1 MEEGVEIVAKKNWTR
16 REFLRLTGAGAAG
29 AVFGGITPRTSSA
42 GWPSANAGWPVLNP
56 GDKPNIILI
65 PADDLGY
72 NDLAIQG
79 CQDIPTPNIDSIGRN
94 GVRFTQGYVSCPLCA
109 PTRAGLLSGRY
120 QQRFGFEHNPGPANR
135 TDDIFGLPLSE
146 MTLAERLKSLGYAT
160 GMVGKWHLGFKPEL
174 QPTKRGF
181 DEFFGFLDGGHAYLP
196 GPAGAQN
203 PIMRGTLPVE
213 EKEYLTDAFARE
225 AVAFI
230 GRHKEQP
237 FFLYLPFNAVHAP
250 MQATEKYLSRFPNI
264 QDERRRTH
272 AAMLSA
278 LDDAVGGVL
287 AELRAAGLEEK
298 TVIIFLGDNGGPTPE
313 TTSSNAPLRGVKG
326 RVLEGGIRIPF
337 LMQWKGKIPGG
348 KVDDRP
354 IISLDMYAT
363 AVAAAGAAIDPGWKL
378 DGENLLPYLAG
389 EKSGTPHE
397 ALFWRMGPQWAVRS
411 GSLKLV
417 SSGADRESLF
427 DLAADPGEAKN
438 LAAERPEEVKK
449 LRALYDS
456 WNAQMA
462 EPKWKPGP
470 PLKLNPNQR
479 AALPQ
484 PGQVKDWFDRLDK
497 NADGK
502 LTADEF
508 PRPVIFRMMDANG
521 DGAVTLDEARIFI
534 QKIRG

>member
-1 MEEGVEIVAKKNWTR
+1 MEEGVEIVDKKNWTR

-29 AVFGGITPRTSSA
+29 AVFSGIVPRMSV
-42 GWPSANAGWPVLNP
+42 AGWPVSNP
-56 GDKPNIILI
+56 GDKPNIILVL
-65 PADDLGY
+65 ADDLGY
-72 NDLAIQG
+72 SDLGIQG
-79 CQDIPTPNIDSIGRN
+79 CPDIPTPNIDSIGRN

-146 MTLAERLKSLGYAT
+146 TTMAERLKSLGYVT

-196 GPAGAQN
+196 GPGGNQN
-203 PIMRGTLPVE
+203 PIMRGTQPVE

-230 GRHKEQP
+230 ERHKEQH

-250 MQATEKYLSRFPNI
+250 LQATEKYLSRFPSI
-264 QDERRRTH
+264 QDGRRRTH

-287 AELRAAGLEEK
+287 VKLRAAGLEEK
-298 TVIIFLGDNGGPTPE
+298 TLIVFLGDNGGPTQQ

-326 RVLEGGIRIPF
+326 QVLEGGIRIPF
-337 LMQWKGKIPGG
+337 LMQWKRKIPGG

-354 IISLDMYAT
+354 IISLDIYAT
-363 AVAAAGAAIDPGWKL
+363 FVAAAGAAIDSGWKL
-378 DGENLLPYLAG
+378 DGENLIPYLAG
-389 EKSGTPHE
+389 EKAGTPRE
-397 ALFWRMGPQWAVRS
+397 TLFWRMGAQWAVRS

-417 SSGADRESLF
+417 SSGMDKESLF

-449 LRALYDS
+449 LKALYDG

-462 EPKWKPGP
+462 EPKWKPAP
-470 PLKLNPNQR
+470 LLKLNPNQR

-484 PGQVKDWFDRLDK
+484 PGQVQGWFDRLDK
-497 NADGK
+497 NADGE
-502 LTADEF
+502 LTPDEF
-508 PRPVIFRMMDANG
+508 PRPVIFRMMDANS
-521 DGAVTLDEARIFI
+521 DGAVTLDEARNFI
-534 QKIRG
+534 QKIRR

>member
-1 MEEGVEIVAKKNWTR
+1 MEEGVEIVDRKNWTR
-16 REFLRLTGAGAAG
+16 REFLHLTGVGAAG
-29 AVFGGITPRTSSA
+29 AVFSGIAPRMSFA
-42 GWPSANAGWPVLNP
+42 GWPASNP

-65 PADDLGY
+65 LADDLGY
-72 NDLAIQG
+72 NDLGIQG
-79 CQDIPTPNIDSIGRN
+79 CPDIPTPNIDSIGRN

-146 MTLAERLKSLGYAT
+146 TTLAERLKSLGYIT
-160 GMVGKWHLGFKPEL
+160 GMVGKWHVGFKPGL

-196 GPAGAQN
+196 GAGGNQN
-203 PIMRGTLPVE
+203 PIMRGTQPVE

-230 GRHKEQP
+230 ERHKEQP
-237 FFLYLPFNAVHAP
+237 FFLYLPFNVVHTP
-250 MQATEKYLSRFPNI
+250 LQATEKYLSRFPNI
-264 QDERRRTH
+264 QDGQRRTH

-287 AELRAAGLEEK
+287 AKMRAAGLEEK
-298 TVIIFLGDNGGPTPE
+298 TLIVFLGDNGGPTQQ

-326 RVLEGGIRIPF
+326 QVLEGGIRIPF

-354 IISLDMYAT
+354 IISLDIYAT
-363 AVAAAGAAIDPGWKL
+363 SVAAAETSIDPGWKL
-378 DGENLLPYLAG
+378 DGENLIPYLAG
-389 EKSGTPHE
+389 EKAGTPHE
-397 ALFWRMGPQWAVRS
+397 TLFWRMGAQWAVRH

-417 SSGADRESLF
+417 SSGADKESLF

-449 LRALYDS
+449 LKALYDG

-462 EPKWKPGP
+462 EPKWKPAP
-470 PLKLNPNQR
+470 LLKLNPNQR

-484 PGQVKDWFDRLDK
+484 PGQVEGWFDRLDK

-502 LTADEF
+502 LTLDEF

-521 DGAVTLDEARIFI
+521 DGAVTLDEARNFI
-534 QKIRG
+534 EKIRR